1 MKNNLFF
8 IRNLISSLIIT
19 ILLIYFFIKTPS
31 NKIIFIPFL
40 ICGIVSIFKSIFLII
55 GNPTLI
61 ILCNKL
67 YIISFLLFW
76 FGFLIYW
83 CYQCFIIQEYL
94 SLLFSIPFWL
104 VGINIIKTKIK
115 TKFN

>member
-1 MKNNLFF
+1 MKNKIFF
-8 IRNLISSLIIT
+8 INRLISSLLIT
-19 ILLIYFFIKTPS
+19 ILLIYFFIKTPN

-40 ICGIVSIFKSIFLII
+40 ICSFASLFKNIFLII
-55 GNPTLI
+55 DNPNLI
-61 ILCNKL
+61 KL
-67 YIISFLLFW
+67 FNQIYIVGFSLFW